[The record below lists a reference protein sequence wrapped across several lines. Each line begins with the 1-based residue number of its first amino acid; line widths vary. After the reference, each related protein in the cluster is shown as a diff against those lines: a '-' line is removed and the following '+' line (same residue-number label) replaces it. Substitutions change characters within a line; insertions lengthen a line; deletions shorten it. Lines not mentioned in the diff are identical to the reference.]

1 MHTFESINSSRDFIE
16 KKNTVII
23 AVFQSVVRL
32 ANCNSL
38 ILIIKSLCIR
48 NNLKKNQKDITYVYK
63 FSSILLQIHK
73 DLVNY
78 SYKRLFRKSSTR
90 QYKLNI
96 FLIQTTIIYRVQVLL
111 PTCMYVM
118 FLYCICGN
126 RFLSSFTVLS
136 KNGLPKIVILISRN
150 FCHIKNSFFKVNF
163 FTFQFHEKIF
173 WIIVFLLVHCVK
185 LTIH

>member
-1 MHTFESINSSRDFIE
+1 MYSKQFNR
-16 KKNTVII
+16 K
-23 AVFQSVVRL
+23 
-32 ANCNSL
+32 
-38 ILIIKSLCIR
+38 
-48 NNLKKNQKDITYVYK
+48 LKKILYK
-63 FSSILLQIHK
+63 FSSILLRIHK
-73 DLVNY
+73 D
-78 SYKRLFRKSSTR
+78 RLFRKSNTR

-150 FCHIKNSFFKVNF
+150 FCHIKNSFLNEF
-163 FTFQFHEKIF
+163 FYIPISQFF
-173 WIIVFLLVHCVK
+173 F
-185 LTIH
+185 

>member
-1 MHTFESINSSRDFIE
+1 MYSKQFNR
-16 KKNTVII
+16 K
-23 AVFQSVVRL
+23 
-32 ANCNSL
+32 
-38 ILIIKSLCIR
+38 
-48 NNLKKNQKDITYVYK
+48 LKKILHK
-63 FSSILLQIHK
+63 FSSILLRIHK

-78 SYKRLFRKSSTR
+78 YKRLFRKSSTR

-96 FLIQTTIIYRVQVLL
+96 FWYRPPLYIVQVLL

-150 FCHIKNSFFKVNF
+150 FCHIKNSFLSEF
-163 FTFQFHEKIF
+163 FYIPISRKIF
-173 WIIVFLLVHCVK
+173 LNNCIFVSALCEAYYTLNHLSPLSSWMSAKERPRTSTCY
-185 LTIH
+185 T

>member
-1 MHTFESINSSRDFIE
+1 MYSKQFNR
-16 KKNTVII
+16 K
-23 AVFQSVVRL
+23 
-32 ANCNSL
+32 
-38 ILIIKSLCIR
+38 
-48 NNLKKNQKDITYVYK
+48 LKKILY
-63 FSSILLQIHK
+63 FSSILLRIHK

-78 SYKRLFRKSSTR
+78 YKRLFRKSSTR

-96 FLIQTTIIYRVQVLL
+96 FLIQTTIIYIVQVLL

-150 FCHIKNSFFKVNF
+150 FCHIKNSFLNEFFYIPISRFFFKISNC
-163 FTFQFHEKIF
+163 IF
-173 WIIVFLLVHCVK
+173 VSALCVAYYT
-185 LTIH
+185 LNHLSPLSS